1 MISTNFK
8 VVQHFQSL
16 TSRRHSNLTQN
27 LKFKVTQSRRSG
39 VYFEPTIEHY
49 SAVVNVNQKHDGSLM
64 IHHPQS
70 GNLHCP
76 TGNFPS
82 LLLGILCF
90 MQLPFVGLLPSP
102 FVRSLVDRRLLD
114 FGDVEES
121 RSRRNIKRRL
131 LPFAIRHKKKFRW
144 SLCKREN
151 HKPLRD

>member
-1 MISTNFK
+1 M
-8 VVQHFQSL
+8 
-16 TSRRHSNLTQN
+16 
-27 LKFKVTQSRRSG
+27 TQSRRSG

-76 TGNFPS
+76 TGNIPS

-102 FVRSLVDRRLLD
+102 FVRSLLIIDLTLATSKNLEAGGISNSRTNCECFRLQS
-114 FGDVEES
+114 VEG
-121 RSRRNIKRRL
+121 K
-131 LPFAIRHKKKFRW
+131 HKKKFKL